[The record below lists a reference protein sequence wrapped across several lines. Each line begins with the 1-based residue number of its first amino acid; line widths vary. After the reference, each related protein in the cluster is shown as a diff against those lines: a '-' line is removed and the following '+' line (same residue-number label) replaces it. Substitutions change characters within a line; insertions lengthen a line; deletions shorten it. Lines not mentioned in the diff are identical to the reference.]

1 MQSVKSLRNVG
12 RNLTQEESQY
22 LNQDQK
28 QTLETLKRTVK

>member
-12 RNLTQEESQY
+12 RNLTQDESKY
-22 LNQDQK
+22 LNEDQK